1 MMKNTMFIASRLRF
15 RRRIVTASIAVSY
28 LVMIVAMAVSSG
40 FRSEVSDALS
50 QMGGDIQLCPSNLNF
65 LDEAQPVDAAPAYL
79 PLLQEVRGVES
90 VEPAVYRAGI
100 VKTGD
105 DIHGVLVKGV
115 QTGDSVALDVSIP
128 RRLSEMG
135 GIGVGDKMLTYFV
148 GAKVKARSFR
158 VASVYDPV
166 IETDER
172 LVVYAD
178 IKDMQRLNGW
188 TADQASMLEVRM
200 KPQFRDEEHIEE
212 ATQEVGFIAYAHSSD
227 EQSSVFASSTPSR
240 YPQLFDWLDLL
251 DFNVL
256 FVLVLM
262 MIVAGFN
269 MISGLLITLFEN
281 IYTIG
286 VFKAMGMTD
295 RSIAKVFLMSSAA
308 TVLKGML
315 IGNTAAVVLC
325 LLQDKLHLLKL
336 DPANYFVSFV
346 PVDINPLSVLC
357 VDVISLAVI
366 MLLLLIPCAFISR
379 VDPADTVR
387 VR

>member
-1 MMKNTMFIASRLRF
+1 MKNTVFIASRLRF

-28 LVMIVAMAVSSG
+28 MVMIIAMAVSSG
-40 FRSEVSDALS
+40 FRSEVRDALS

-65 LDEAQPVDAAPAYL
+65 LDEAQPVDASVAYL
-79 PLLQEVRGVES
+79 PLLKKVRGVES
-90 VEPAVYRAGI
+90 VEPVVYRAGI

-105 DIHGVLVKGV
+105 DIHGVVVKGV
-115 QTGDSVALDVSIP
+115 QTADSEALNVSIP

-135 GIGVGDKMLTYFV
+135 GIAVGDKMLTYFV
-148 GAKVKARSFR
+148 GEKVKARSFK

-166 IETDER
+166 IQTDER

-188 TADQASMLEVRM
+188 SADQASMLEIKM
-200 KPQFRDEEHIEE
+200 KPNHRDEAEIEE
-212 ATQEVGFIAYAHSSD
+212 ATQEVGFIAYSYSSD
-227 EQSSVFASSTPSR
+227 DQSSVFASSTLSR

-281 IYTIG
+281 ISTIG
-286 VFKAMGMTD
+286 VFKAMGMKD
-295 RSIAKVFLMSSAA
+295 RSIAKVFLTSSAA

-315 IGNTAAVVLC
+315 IGNAAAILFC
-325 LLQDKLHLLKL
+325 ILQDKLQILKL
-336 DPANYFVSFV
+336 DPTNYFVSFV
-346 PVDINPLSVLC
+346 PVDINAFSILA
-357 VDVISLAVI
+357 VDMISLAVI
-366 MLLLLIPCAFISR
+366 MLLLLIPCAFISK

>member
-1 MMKNTMFIASRLRF
+1 MKNTVFIASRLRF

-28 LVMIVAMAVSSG
+28 MVMIIAMAVSSG
-40 FRSEVSDALS
+40 FRSEVRDALS

-65 LDEAQPVDAAPAYL
+65 LDEAQPVDASVAYL
-79 PLLQEVRGVES
+79 PLLKKVRGVES
-90 VEPAVYRAGI
+90 VEPVVYRAGI

-105 DIHGVLVKGV
+105 DIHGVVVKGV
-115 QTGDSVALDVSIP
+115 QTGDSVALNVSIP

-135 GIGVGDKMLTYFV
+135 GIAVGDKMLTYFV
-148 GAKVKARSFR
+148 GEKVKARSFK

-166 IETDER
+166 IQTDER

-188 TADQASMLEVRM
+188 SADQASMLEIKM
-200 KPQFRDEEHIEE
+200 KPNHRDEAEIEE
-212 ATQEVGFIAYAHSSD
+212 ATQEVGFIAYSYSSD
-227 EQSSVFASSTPSR
+227 DQSSVFASSTLSR

-281 IYTIG
+281 ISTIG
-286 VFKAMGMTD
+286 VFKAMGMKD
-295 RSIAKVFLMSSAA
+295 RSIAKVFLTSSAA

-315 IGNTAAVVLC
+315 IGNAAAILFC
-325 LLQDKLHLLKL
+325 ILQDKLQILKL
-336 DPANYFVSFV
+336 DPTNYFVSFV
-346 PVDINPLSVLC
+346 PVDINAFSILA
-357 VDVISLAVI
+357 VDMISLAVI
-366 MLLLLIPCAFISR
+366 MLLLLIPCAFISK

>member
-1 MMKNTMFIASRLRF
+1 MKNTVFIASRLRF

-28 LVMIVAMAVSSG
+28 MVMIIAMAVSSG
-40 FRSEVSDALS
+40 FRSEVRDALS

-65 LDEAQPVDAAPAYL
+65 LDEAQPVDASVAYL
-79 PLLQEVRGVES
+79 PLLKKVRGVES
-90 VEPAVYRAGI
+90 VEPVVYRAGI

-105 DIHGVLVKGV
+105 DIHGVVVKGV
-115 QTGDSVALDVSIP
+115 QTGDSVALNVSIP

-135 GIGVGDKMLTYFV
+135 GIAVGDKMLTYFV
-148 GAKVKARSFR
+148 GEKVKARSFK

-166 IETDER
+166 IQTDER

-188 TADQASMLEVRM
+188 SADQASMLEIKM
-200 KPQFRDEEHIEE
+200 KPNHRDEAEIEE
-212 ATQEVGFIAYAHSSD
+212 ATQEVGFIAYSYSSD
-227 EQSSVFASSTPSR
+227 DHSSVFASSTLSR

-281 IYTIG
+281 ISTIG
-286 VFKAMGMTD
+286 VFKAMGMKD
-295 RSIAKVFLMSSAA
+295 RSIAKVFLTSSAA

-315 IGNTAAVVLC
+315 IGNAAAILFC
-325 LLQDKLHLLKL
+325 ILQDKLQILKL
-336 DPANYFVSFV
+336 DPTNYFVSFV
-346 PVDINPLSVLC
+346 PVDINAFSILA
-357 VDVISLAVI
+357 VDMISLAVI
-366 MLLLLIPCAFISR
+366 MLLLLIPCAFISK